1 MKPIRQTLKAWGIFY
16 VFWSL
21 FNITLL
27 ITYRKHPPY
36 LNLPNEKYVYSLI
49 ISSFPF
55 VHGNLGEA

>member
-27 ITYRKHPPY
+27 ITYIENIPH
-36 LNLPNEKYVYSLI
+36 
-49 ISSFPF
+49 ISIPITKNTFIR
-55 VHGNLGEA
+55 